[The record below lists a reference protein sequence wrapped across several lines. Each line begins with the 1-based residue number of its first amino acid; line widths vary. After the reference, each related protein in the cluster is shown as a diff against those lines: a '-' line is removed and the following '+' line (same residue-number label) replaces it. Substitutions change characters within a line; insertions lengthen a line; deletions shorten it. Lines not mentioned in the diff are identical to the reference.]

1 MMFFVVVVVLLNQF
15 LILLREKTW
24 TQCVHPTSLTN
35 RFLLIQQSYPVDIT
49 RLSCRYDKTILLIQ
63 GYPVVWQGY
72 SVDIT
77 RSLLFSASWCDKCY
91 VKMYPQNCSVKNGF
105 HILFVVRLL
114 NMLLFEWLS
123 LCWCDVV
130 CLRVWYVCDV
140 LWCGV
145 CILAW
150 HACGVFWCGMC
161 ILVWYVCGVSW
172 CGIYMVWCV

>member
-1 MMFFVVVVVLLNQF
+1 
-15 LILLREKTW
+15 
-24 TQCVHPTSLTN
+24 
-35 RFLLIQQSYPVDIT
+35 
-49 RLSCRYDKTILLIQ
+49 
-63 GYPVVWQGY
+63 
-72 SVDIT
+72 
-77 RSLLFSASWCDKCY
+77 
-91 VKMYPQNCSVKNGF
+91 MYPQNCSVKNGF

-140 LWCGV
+140 SWCGV